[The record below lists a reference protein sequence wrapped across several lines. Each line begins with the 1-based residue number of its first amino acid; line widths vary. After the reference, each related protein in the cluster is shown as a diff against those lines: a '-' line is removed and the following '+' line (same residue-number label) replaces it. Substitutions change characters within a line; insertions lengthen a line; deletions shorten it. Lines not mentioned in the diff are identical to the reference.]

1 MPQAKPKSANNFAAM
16 TFELVA
22 NADGVTTE
30 AHLLPVGPFRSTD
43 VRPEECEAWQLDAQ
57 IAAKVIARAEARK
70 NDTVIVYEHQDL
82 HSKTNGQKVLAAGWI
97 QNSYEWREGKGLY
110 AVGITWTGDA
120 KREIA
125 NKQIRYISTLF
136 YYDAITGD
144 VLEIVSVALTNTPGL
159 DGLDP
164 LAALARAA
172 LSRGELS
179 DFLTTAGENDMAAD
193 EKQLAALTAERD
205 LANKQLAALTA
216 ERDDANKKL
225 AALTTQNAELT
236 TKVAGF
242 EKEKADAALAADKAK
257 HAELL
262 QAALTDGRLVP
273 AQKPWA
279 EKQSLAALTEYL
291 DATNPISALT
301 KQTDGKSVSGNHGLS
316 TVELAACAKMGVSP
330 EEFAQNKAKK

>member
-1 MPQAKPKSANNFAAM
+1 MPQAKQKSSNNFAAM

-22 NADGVTTE
+22 GADADGITTE

-43 VRPEECEAWQLDAQ
+43 IRPEECEAWQLDAQ

-120 KREIA
+120 KHELA
-125 NKQIRYISTLF
+125 NKLIRYISTLF
-136 YYDAITGD
+136 YYDAITGE

-179 DFLTTAGENDMAAD
+179 DFLTTAGEKEMAAD
-193 EKQLAALTAERD
+193 EKQLD
-205 LANKQLAALTA
+205 VANKQVVALTA
-216 ERDDANKKL
+216 ERDDSNKKL
-225 AALTTQNAELT
+225 AALTTQNAELAA
-236 TKVAGF
+236 KVAGF
-242 EKEKADAALAADKAK
+242 EGEKAAAALASEKAK

-262 QAALTDGRLVP
+262 AAALTDGRLVP
-273 AQKPWA
+273 AQKVWA

-291 DATNPISALT
+291 DSTKPIAALT
-301 KQTDGKSVSGNHGLS
+301 KQTSAAAVTGNHGLS
-316 TVELAACAKMGVSP
+316 DVELASCTTMGLTP
-330 EEFAQNKAKK
+330 EEFAKSKTK

>member
-1 MPQAKPKSANNFAAM
+1 MPHAKSKSANNFAAM
-16 TFELVA
+16 TFELA
-22 NADGVTTE
+22 AGADGITTE

-43 VRPEECEAWQLDAQ
+43 IRPEECEAWQLDAQ
-57 IAAKVIARAEARK
+57 IAARVIARAEARK

-120 KREIA
+120 KHELA
-125 NKQIRYISTLF
+125 NKLIRYISTLF
-136 YYDAITGD
+136 YYDAITGE

-179 DFLTTAGENDMAAD
+179 DFLTTAGENEMAAD
-193 EKQLAALTAERD
+193 EKQLAALTSERD
-205 LANKQLAALTA
+205 GLNTKVAALTVDLDKSKTQVAALTA
-216 ERDDANKKL
+216 ERDAL
-225 AALTTQNAELT
+225 A
-236 TKVAGF
+236 TKVAAVD
-242 EKEKADAALAADKAK
+242 KEKADAALTADKDK
-257 HAELL
+257 HTELMA
-262 QAALTDGRLVP
+262 AALTDGRLVP
-273 AQKPWA
+273 AQKAWA

-291 DATNPISALT
+291 EATNPIAALT
-301 KQTDGKSVSGNHGLS
+301 RQVDGKGVAGNHGLS
-316 TVELAACAKMGVSP
+316 DVELASCTKMGVSP
-330 EEFAQNKAKK
+330 EEFAKNKVKK

>member
-1 MPQAKPKSANNFAAM
+1 MPQAKSKSANNFAAM

-22 NADGVTTE
+22 GADGITTE

-43 VRPEECEAWQLDAQ
+43 IRPEECEAWQLDAQ
-57 IAAKVIARAEARK
+57 IAAKVIARAESRK

-97 QNSYEWREGKGLY
+97 QNSYEWREGKGLF

-136 YYDAITGD
+136 FYDAITGD

-159 DGLDP
+159 DGLNP

-179 DFLTTAGENDMAAD
+179 DFLTTAGENEMAAD

-205 LANKQLAALTA
+205 VANKQVVALTA
-216 ERDDANKKL
+216 ERDESNKKL

-236 TKVAGF
+236 AKVAAVD
-242 EKEKADAALAADKAK
+242 KEKADAALTADKTK
-257 HAELL
+257 HTELL
-262 QAALTDGRLVP
+262 TAALTDGRLVP
-273 AQKPWA
+273 AQKTWA

-291 DATNPISALT
+291 DSTKPIAALT
-301 KQTDGKSVSGNHGLS
+301 KQTNAETGTGNHGLS
-316 TVELAACAKMGVSP
+316 DVELAACAKMNVSP
-330 EEFAQNKAKK
+330 EEFAKNKPKK